1 MSLACF
7 VSTQH
12 HEDCSMTLHPI
23 DHLTSSE
30 VLLIDYDTREG
41 IVARR
46 NVLFGLWAA
55 ARLSLTGPAAEA
67 YAWSVH
73 LADLDEPG
81 HDDVVAKVAAD
92 LAAHGATVCERTIRR
107 QLREMEA
114 RAELQLAAEPL

>member
-1 MSLACF
+1 
-7 VSTQH
+7 
-12 HEDCSMTLHPI
+12 MTLHPI
-23 DHLTSSE
+23 DHLTSSDA
-30 VLLIDYDTREG
+30 LLIDYDTRQG

-46 NVLFGLWAA
+46 NVLLGLWAA
-55 ARLSLTGPAAEA
+55 TRLGLTGAAAEA

-92 LAAHGATVCERTIRR
+92 LAAHGAAVCKRSIRR
-107 QLREMEA
+107 QLREMES